1 MLLGNVSN
9 STFHI
14 FAENYAQKILR
25 GHLDLYLESDK
36 HDRIFNFELHIGRT
50 GISKCRQWKHELEVC
65 SLFYL

>member
-9 STFHI
+9 STLHI

-25 GHLDLYLESDK
+25 GHLDLYLEFNK

-50 GISKCRQWKHELEVC
+50 GISKCR
-65 SLFYL
+65 

>member
-14 FAENYAQKILR
+14 FAENYAQKILW
-25 GHLDLYLESDK
+25 GHLDLYLEFNK

-50 GISKCRQWKHELEVC
+50 GISKCR
-65 SLFYL
+65 